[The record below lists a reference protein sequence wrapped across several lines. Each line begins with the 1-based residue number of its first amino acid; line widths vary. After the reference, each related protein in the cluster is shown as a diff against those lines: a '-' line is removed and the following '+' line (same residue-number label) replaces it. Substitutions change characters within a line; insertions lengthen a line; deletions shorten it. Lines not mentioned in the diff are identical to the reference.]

1 MSGAQVTAADAPA
14 APGRRERRRAENRAR
29 LLAAAR
35 TVMLRDGY
43 DRATIAEIARAADL
57 GFGTFY
63 SHFESKEAVFI
74 AAVDEARDARA
85 RVLAYTLEGVSD
97 PAARLATT
105 FALFVAL
112 SDRHREITRFLLEAR
127 RRAENPGTV
136 AAVHP
141 FRALVA
147 DACANGQVAVG
158 HEAAAVSAIT
168 GAILE
173 LIQDLLD
180 DRLVAAHAIE
190 TAAHV
195 CLRILG
201 VAPSDAEPMA
211 EAAIARAVSRLDSIE
226 NDNG

>member
-1 MSGAQVTAADAPA
+1 MPDTRIIPIAEAA

-35 TVMLRDGY
+35 SVMLRDGY
-43 DRATIAEIARAADL
+43 DRATIAEIASEADL

-63 SHFESKEAVFI
+63 NHFESKEAVFV
-74 AAVDEARDARA
+74 AAVEEARAARA
-85 RVLAYTLEGVSD
+85 AVLEHTLDGVSD

-112 SDRHREITRFLLEAR
+112 SERHRDITRFLLEAR

-147 DACANGQVAVG
+147 EACATGRAVVID
-158 HEAAAVSAIT
+158 EAAAVSAIT

-180 DRLVAAHAIE
+180 DRIDPALAIE

-201 VAPSDAEPMA
+201 VSAREEELMA
-211 EAAIARAVSRLDSIE
+211 RAAIARAVAKLDSIE
-226 NDNG
+226 NA